1 MRSAIGRLWREHR
14 ALFLAF
20 ALALLL
26 TLFFALRTVVHA
38 LYWSNPAHLNRPLEP
53 WMTPRYI
60 ARSYDLT
67 DAELDGL
74 LRGIGIDPDALPFRP
89 TLKRIA
95 RERGLPVSE
104 LIARL
109 RDRLAERRGQ
119 SR

>member
-1 MRSAIGRLWREHR
+1 MKGAIGRLWREHR
-14 ALFLAF
+14 ALFVAF
-20 ALALLL
+20 SLALVL
-26 TLFFALRTVVHA
+26 TLFFALRMVVHA
-38 LYWSNPAHLNRPLEP
+38 VYWSNPAHLNRPLEP

-74 LRGIGIDPDALPFRP
+74 LRSIGIDPAALPFRP

-95 RERGLPVSE
+95 QDRGMPVSD

-109 RDRLAERRGQ
+109 RDGLAERRD
-119 SR
+119 RNR